1 MLAST
6 VQFSR
11 YGRRSNFDLRVHQ
24 QVPFEELD
32 AEPSST
38 ITALKAGLKA
48 RSLRT
53 QQCAYATRTNERPR
67 STRLKAGV
75 LVADV
80 RWKAN

>member
-11 YGRRSNFDLRVHQ
+11 YGRRSNSGLRVHRL
-24 QVPFEELD
+24 VPFEELD

-53 QQCAYATRTNERPR
+53 QQCAYALRRTKDHVPPGSE
-67 STRLKAGV
+67 AGV
-75 LVADV
+75 LMADA
-80 RWKAN
+80 RCEAN